1 MDNNKLTI
9 NTQKAIQNSLA
20 LAREFSHQ
28 EATLSHL
35 IFALI
40 QQKESIVPVILQKM
54 EINLQGLQNDLMQNL
69 QKLPQVQG
77 SNMQQFVS
85 RDFQNLLDQ
94 AEKEVSKMG
103 DEYIST
109 EHLLLAYASLK
120 DALVNKYNLDKD
132 KILQILKDIRGNQKI
147 TDDNPES
154 KMQALEK
161 YSQNLTQRARAGK
174 IDPVIGRDEE
184 IRRVMQILS
193 RRTKNNPVLI
203 GEPGTGK
210 TAIVEGLALRIFN
223 GDVPETLKNKEVLTL
238 DLGLLVAGTK
248 YRGEFEDRLKAV
260 LKEVEAAEGRII
272 MFIDELHTIVGAG
285 AAEGQMDAA
294 NMIKP
299 QLARGIL
306 RVIGATTLKEYQKY
320 IEKDAALERRFQ
332 PVFVSEP
339 SIEEA
344 IAILRGIKEK
354 FEVHHGVRITDSAV
368 VSAVELSVR
377 HIPDRF
383 LPDKAIDLIDEATS
397 AIKLEIESLPT
408 ALDQIKRKIMQL
420 EIELEAL
427 KNEKKAKEAIEKV
440 KKQIANLKE
449 EEKKLLLNW
458 QEEKKILD
466 QIKAKKKEIDQLK
479 LESEMREKDGDLRGV
494 AEIRYGQLPTL
505 EKEIDQLSEKLD
517 KQDSL
522 LRQEVTEEDI
532 ARVVSKWTGIP
543 VEKMLQTETEKLS
556 KMEDYLAKRIIGQKQ
571 AIKAVSNAIRRNR
584 AGISEESKPIGSFL
598 FLGSTGVGK
607 TELAKTLAEFLFDD
621 EKSMVRLD
629 MSEFMEK
636 HSVSKLIGSPPGYIG
651 FDEGGQLTEKIRRRP
666 YSVVLFDEIEKAH
679 PDVLNILLQI
689 MDDGRLT
696 DTKGRTVNFK
706 NTVIIMTSNV
716 GSNLIIAEEK
726 LEPIALEMKYK
737 EELNKYFRPEFLNRI
752 DEIITFHILSKKEI
766 RQIVD
771 LQVNSLAKR
780 LQKRGIK
787 LEITDKAKDLLAE
800 KGFSD
805 VYGARPLK
813 RAVQTEIENPIA
825 LMIVEGKA
833 KDKIKIDAKEGEMVI
848 R

>member
-1 MDNNKLTI
+1 MKNNLTI
-9 NTQKAIQNSLA
+9 NTQKVIEASLA
-20 LAREFSHQ
+20 IAKENFNQ
-28 EATLSHL
+28 EAIVDHL
-35 IFALI
+35 LLALI
-40 QQKESIVPVILQKM
+40 SQKESVVPIILRKLN
-54 EINLQGLQNDLMQNL
+54 INLNGLAGELSQNIQL
-69 QKLPQVQG
+69 LPKVEDVG
-77 SNMQQFVS
+77 QQFVS
-85 RDFQNLLDQ
+85 TEYKKILDQ
-94 AEKEVSKMG
+94 AEKEAKKMG

-109 EHLLLAYASLK
+109 EHLLLAFADLDNPIIK
-120 DALVNKYNLDKD
+120 KYNLDKN
-132 KILQILKDIRGNQKI
+132 KILEILKNIRGNQKI
-147 TDDNPES
+147 TDDSPES

-161 YSQNLTQRARAGK
+161 YAQNLTKRAKEGK

-210 TAIVEGLALRIFN
+210 TAIVEGLALRIFH
-223 GDVPETLKNKEVLTL
+223 GDVPETLKNKEVISL

-248 YRGEFEDRLKAV
+248 YRGEFEDRLKAI
-260 LKEVEAAEGRII
+260 LKEVEKAEGNII

-306 RVIGATTLKEYQKY
+306 KVIGATTLKEYQKY

-332 PVFVSEP
+332 PVFVAEP
-339 SIEEA
+339 TPEEA

-354 FEVHHGVRITDSAV
+354 FEVHHGVRITDSAIIASV
-368 VSAVELSVR
+368 DLSVR

-397 AIKLEIESLPT
+397 SIRLEIESLPT
-408 ALDQIKRKIMQL
+408 ALDQIKRKIMQA

-427 KNEKKAKEAIEKV
+427 KKDEDVKKEIEKI
-440 KKQIANLKE
+440 KKQIADLKE
-449 EEKKLLLNW
+449 EEKALSLKW
-458 QEEKKILD
+458 QEEKKVLEK
-466 QIKAKKKEIDQLK
+466 IKSKKEEVDQLK
-479 LESEMREKDGDLRGV
+479 IEAEMLEKNGDLRGV
-494 AEIRYGQLPTL
+494 AEIRYGKLPSI
-505 EKEIDQLSEKLD
+505 EKEIEKLSKNLD
-517 KQDSL
+517 KENSL

-532 ARVVSKWTGIP
+532 ARVVSRWTGIP
-543 VEKMLQTETEKLS
+543 VEKMLESESEKLT
-556 KMEDYLAKRIIGQKQ
+556 KMEEFLSKRVIGQKQ
-571 AIKAVSNAIRRNR
+571 AIKAVSNAVRRNR
-584 AGISEESKPIGSFL
+584 AGIGEEGRPIGSFL

-696 DTKGRTVNFK
+696 DTKGRTVSFK

-716 GSNLIIAEEK
+716 GSHLITAEK
-726 LEPIALEMKYK
+726 LEPVALEMKYK
-737 EELNKYFRPEFLNRI
+737 EELNKFFRPEFLNRI
-752 DEIITFHILSKKEI
+752 DEIITFHTLQPEEI
-766 RQIVD
+766 RQILN
-771 LQVNSLAKR
+771 LQINNLEKR
-780 LQKRGIK
+780 LFKKGIK
-787 LEITDKAKDLLAE
+787 IEVSDKAKELLAK
-800 KGFSD
+800 KGYSQ

-813 RAVQTEIENPIA
+813 RLIQTELENPIA
-825 LMIVEGKA
+825 LKIVEGKA
-833 KDKIKIDAKEGEMVI
+833 EKKLKIDEKKEEIVI
-848 R
+848 Q